1 MLARHGRTDESGRGG
16 DQRIVVAVLVRIWCG
31 RRSVC
36 VLRVP
41 VAAAYPRLVTSYP
54 VDRTLIRTALLAAL
68 AAVAVAGCAADPGGG
83 DETTS
88 IEASSI
94 ELTRP
99 SLRGGVDAARARLLG
114 TDVSTFTSSLTNPEL
129 VPMSPDV
136 LHQTALEAC
145 SELGIN
151 GDAPSAF
158 SLVSTTLQVSD
169 DAARELVTVGAHVL
183 CPAEQFHLRR

>member
-1 MLARHGRTDESGRGG
+1 MTL
-16 DQRIVVAVLVRIWCG
+16 
-31 RRSVC
+31 
-36 VLRVP
+36 
-41 VAAAYPRLVTSYP
+41 YP
-54 VDRTLIRTALLAAL
+54 VDRTLINTALLAAL
-68 AAVAVAGCAADPGGG
+68 AATVVSGCAADPGEG

-94 ELTRP
+94 ELTQP
-99 SLRGGVDAARARLLG
+99 SLGGDVDAARARLLG

-129 VPMSPDV
+129 MPISPDV

-145 SELGIN
+145 SELGMN

-169 DAARELVTVGAHVL
+169 DAASELVTAGVHVL
-183 CPAEQFHLRR
+183 CPAEQFHLPR